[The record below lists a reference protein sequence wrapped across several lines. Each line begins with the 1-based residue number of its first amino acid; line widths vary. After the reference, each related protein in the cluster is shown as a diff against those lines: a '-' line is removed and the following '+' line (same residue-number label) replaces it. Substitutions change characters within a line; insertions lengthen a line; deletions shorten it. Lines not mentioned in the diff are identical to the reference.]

1 MKRCRAISIVILLG
15 AAALSVTGCGTTLRD
30 SYFLSRQP
38 GIAPVRDDG
47 ASAALFRS
55 SNPEVPSQTLPS
67 DRP

>member
-30 SYFLSRQP
+30 VFYSSRQP
-38 GIAPVRDDG
+38 GITPVRDDG

-55 SNPEVPSQTLPS
+55 NDPQPLPP